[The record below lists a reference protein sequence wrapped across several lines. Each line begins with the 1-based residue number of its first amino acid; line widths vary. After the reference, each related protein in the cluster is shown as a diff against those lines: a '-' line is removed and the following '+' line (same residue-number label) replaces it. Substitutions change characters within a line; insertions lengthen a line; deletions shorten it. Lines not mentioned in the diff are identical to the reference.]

1 MKSHL
6 SLFLLN
12 TLTHKIN
19 LSNRTDRKQDTM
31 IKYRCEI
38 KGLMNETVRDHH
50 VLVST
55 DIKN

>member
-6 SLFLLN
+6 LLFLLN

-19 LSNRTDRKQDTM
+19 LFKQETDTM

-38 KGLMNETVRDHH
+38 KGLINETVRDHH